1 MESAESRRSSATL
14 GLSHRQQT
22 IERLRSTRYD
32 ILVIGGGVTGAGA
45 ALDAASRGL
54 RVALIEMRDW
64 AAGTSSRS
72 GKLIHGGLRYLEQRN
87 FGLVREALR
96 ERQLMLET
104 LCPHLTRPIKFIY
117 PLQHRIWERPYV
129 GAGLILYDTLGGA
142 GAVPRHRHL
151 TRGGISKLAPAV
163 NTSTVAGG
171 MTFYDVQMDDA
182 RHTVE
187 LVRTAVAEGVDAA
200 SALAVIDVR
209 KEAGRVTGVR
219 VADLESGGEFDVSAR
234 HVINATGPWAG
245 VVQELA
251 GGKSSFDVQASK
263 GVHILVPREKI
274 DSSVSM
280 FVRAEDSV
288 LFVRTWGRHWLIGT
302 TDTPWDGKLDHPA
315 ATAEDIEYLLRNLN
329 RVLRTP
335 LTRDDI
341 DGVFAGLR
349 PLVKG
354 KPGATSKMS
363 REHAVETVIPGF
375 TTIVGGK
382 YTTYRVMAEDVIDEA
397 VGDMGPDFSGVIG
410 PSRTKHMPL
419 LGARGWQTG
428 RQRIADRAVSLG
440 LSREDADHLL
450 GRYGMLTDEVL
461 DLVESDPTLGEPLA
475 ESGGYLKVEAHYA
488 ASHEGALHLSD
499 VLTRRTHT
507 SILTPDRGLACVD
520 EVAAI
525 VAPVLGWDQQTTA
538 SEIEQYRAR
547 IAAEAEAEKLPS
559 DDLAAQARNAAP
571 DPRVKRA
578 SEIAVKRGSA

>member
-1 MESAESRRSSATL
+1 M
-14 GLSHRQQT
+14 
-22 IERLRSTRYD
+22 RSTHYD
-32 ILVIGGGVTGAGA
+32 VLVIGGGVTGAGA

-54 RVALIEMRDW
+54 RVALVEMRDW

-96 ERQLMLET
+96 ERQLMLQV

-142 GAVPRHRHL
+142 GAVPRHQHL
-151 TRGGISKLAPAV
+151 TRRGIAEMAPACD
-163 NTSTVAGG
+163 TSKIAGG

-187 LVRTAVAEGVDAA
+187 VVRTAVQEGVDAA
-200 SALAVIDVR
+200 SAVAVLDVI
-209 KEAGRVTGVR
+209 KDVDRVVGVR
-219 VADLESGGEFDVSAR
+219 VADLEGGEEFNISAR
-234 HVINATGPWAG
+234 QVINAAGPWAG
-245 VVQELA
+245 LVQDLT
-251 GGKSSFDVQASK
+251 GGRSSFDVQASK

-302 TDTPWDGKLDHPA
+302 TDTPWDNALDHPA
-315 ATAEDIEYLLRNLN
+315 ATAEDIDYLLRNLN

-335 LTRDDI
+335 LERSDI
-341 DGVFAGLR
+341 DGVFVGLR

-363 REHAVETVIPGF
+363 REHAVETVVPGF

-382 YTTYRVMAEDVIDEA
+382 YTTYRVMAEDVVDEA
-397 VGDMGPDFSGVIG
+397 VRGLDNPVG
-410 PSRTKHMPL
+410 PSRTATLPL
-419 LGARGWQTG
+419 IGARGLSAG
-428 RQRIADRAVSLG
+428 RDQLLARASELG
-440 LSREDADHLL
+440 IGTEDAEHLL
-450 GRYGMLTDEVL
+450 GRYGVLTSQLL
-461 DLVESDPTLGEPLA
+461 DLVVDDPSLGQPLSG
-475 ESGGYLKVEAHYA
+475 SGGYLRVEAHYA

-499 VLTRRTHT
+499 VLTRRLHT
-507 SILTPDRGLACVD
+507 SILTPDRGLECVT
-520 EVAAI
+520 EVAEI
-525 VAPVLGWDQQTTA
+525 LAPVLGWTPKQRDT
-538 SEIEQYRAR
+538 EIEMYRAR
-547 IAAEAEAEKLPS
+547 IAAEIEAEKLPS
-559 DDLAAQARNAAP
+559 DILAAQARNVVV
-571 DPRVKRA
+571 DPRVERVAALQKDR
-578 SEIAVKRGSA
+578 EGE

>member
-1 MESAESRRSSATL
+1 MRAMAPRHDDASLNQQYRGEVL
-14 GLSHRQQT
+14 G
-22 IERLRSTRYD
+22 RLRTTHYD
-32 ILVIGGGVTGAGA
+32 VVVIGGGVTGAGA

-54 RVALIEMRDW
+54 RVALVEMRDW

-117 PLQHRIWERPYV
+117 PLQHRVWERPYV

-151 TRGGISKLAPAV
+151 TRRAITELAPACD
-163 NTSTVAGG
+163 TTKIAGG
-171 MTFYDVQMDDA
+171 ITFYDVQMDDA

-187 LVRTAVAEGVDAA
+187 LVRTAVGEGVDAA
-200 SALAVIDVR
+200 SATAVTAVL
-209 KEAGRVTGVR
+209 KEDQRVVGAR
-219 VADLESGGEFDVSAR
+219 VADLESGEEYDISSR
-234 HVINATGPWAG
+234 HVINASGPWAG
-245 VVQELA
+245 LVQDLA
-251 GGKSSFDVQASK
+251 GGRSSFDVQVSK

-274 DSSVSM
+274 DSTVSM

-288 LFVRTWGRHWLIGT
+288 LFVRTWGDHWLIGT

-315 ATAEDIEYLLRNLN
+315 ATAEDIDYLLRNLN
-329 RVLRTP
+329 RVLRAP
-335 LTRDDI
+335 LQRSDI

-363 REHAVETVIPGF
+363 REHAVETVVPGF

-382 YTTYRVMAEDVIDEA
+382 YTTYRVMAQDVVDMAIDDLPQS
-397 VGDMGPDFSGVIG
+397 VG
-410 PSRTKHMPL
+410 PSRTAELPL
-419 LGARGWQTG
+419 LGARDLTARRPQ
-428 RQRIADRAVSLG
+428 IMERAAQVGVSP
-440 LSREDADHLL
+440 EDAQHLL
-450 GRYGMLTDEVL
+450 GRYGVLTQEVL
-461 DLVESDPTLGEPLA
+461 DLVEQDPSLGEALPG
-475 ESGGYLKVEAHYA
+475 SGGYLRVEAHYA

-499 VLTRRTHT
+499 VLTRRLHT
-507 SILTPDRGLACVD
+507 SVLTPDRGFACAA

-525 VAPVLGWDQQTTA
+525 IAAPLSWDADRQEREVLD
-538 SEIEQYRAR
+538 YRAR
-547 IAAEAEAEKLPS
+547 IAAEIEAESLPTDS
-559 DDLAAQARNAAP
+559 LAAKARGVAV
-571 DPRVKRA
+571 DPRVERA
-578 SEIAVKRGSA
+578 ETFLFVRGGV